1 MRAEAVLCKLFV
13 ALLGAGLSDLAKQNA
28 GVAQLAAQL
37 PCKQTVAGSIPAAG
51 TGLCDDFRHVSQPQN
66 PGKISSGS
74 TNITHRVA
82 KQAGVALDTQ

>member
-1 MRAEAVLCKLFV
+1 MCHSPK
-13 ALLGAGLSDLAKQNA
+13 
-28 GVAQLAAQL
+28 
-37 PCKQTVAGSIPAAG
+37 
-51 TGLCDDFRHVSQPQN
+51 N